1 MKLKIENQEDL
12 VRWIPII
19 VPLLAVFLA
28 VCVFALDA
36 TILTPAAR

>member
-1 MKLKIENQEDL
+1 
-12 VRWIPII
+12 